1 MGETIAQTKELAY
14 GQRKLNLSAELENAR
29 NLMEA
34 AGMRVRVDR
43 RADAH
48 ATDLLAQVLR
58 ETTTNILRHS
68 RATLV
73 RIELTGHSLTVVND
87 GVADDT
93 LPELRGLATL
103 SRRVADD
110 GGELTVRVEDGRF
123 VTAAEFA
130 PPSATRTDPP
140 A

>member
-1 MGETIAQTKELAY
+1 
-14 GQRKLNLSAELENAR
+14 
-29 NLMEA
+29 
-34 AGMRVRVDR
+34 VDR
-43 RADAH
+43 RAEAG
-48 ATDLLAQVLR
+48 AGAIDLLAQVLR

-73 RIELTGHSLTVVND
+73 RIELTEHGITVVND
-87 GVADDT
+87 GVADEV

-103 SRRVADD
+103 ARRVADD

-130 PPSATRTDPP
+130 APSATRTGPP